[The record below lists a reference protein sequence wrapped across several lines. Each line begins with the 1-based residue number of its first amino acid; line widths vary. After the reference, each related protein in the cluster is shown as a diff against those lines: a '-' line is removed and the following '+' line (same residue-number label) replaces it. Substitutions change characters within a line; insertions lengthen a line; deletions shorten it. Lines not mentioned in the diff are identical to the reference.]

1 MGILISKFINHS
13 FTLGNSKTE
22 TVTVSSNNL
31 LYIPSQVTQFS
42 LYSRTRPDSFWLI
55 QLHQPL
61 SCFDCLNIPNS
72 LRATR
77 EVTLTKKICVEL
89 TSPILLNEQ

>member
-1 MGILISKFINHS
+1 MGIFVSKFIDHS

-31 LYIPSQVTQFS
+31 LYISSQVTQFS
-42 LYSRTRPDSFWLI
+42 LYFRTRPDSFWLI
-55 QLHQPL
+55 QLQHQLL
-61 SCFDCLNIPNS
+61 SCFDCLYIPNS

-89 TSPILLNEQ
+89 TRTLQYY